1 MDGTLVSSLSC
12 IYYCVNEISTKY
24 VQKQFTLE
32 EIIASFGP
40 PARTIIRSIT
50 SNLAKDLQ
58 EKAVSDYYQYYRNNV
73 ATKALVFPGITGLL
87 GKIRRSSRSLVL
99 LTGVEKVMMEYTL
112 DAFDLSKFFHVLVSS
127 DDVEKS
133 KPDPEGVRLI
143 LDKLKTSPKETLFV
157 GDSPADMTA
166 GKAAGVLTGAAL
178 WSPENRGDPTSEHPD
193 FEFRSVQQLSAFLF
207 PKKQTRKNEVY
218 MSSKWAGQ

>member
-12 IYYCVNEISTKY
+12 IYYCVNEISAKY
-24 VQKQFTLE
+24 IEKNLTLE
-32 EIIASFGP
+32 AIIASFGP

-58 EKAVSDYYQYYRNNV
+58 EKAVSDYYQCYRNNV
-73 ATKALVFPGITGLL
+73 ATKVLVFPGIRGLL
-87 GKIRRSSRSLVL
+87 GKIRRSGRNLAL
-99 LTGVEKVMMEYTL
+99 LTGVEKVMMDYTL
-112 DAFDLSKFFHVLVSS
+112 DAFDMSRYFHLLVSS

-143 LDKLKTSPKETLFV
+143 FEKLKTNPKETMFV

-166 GKAAGVLTGAAL
+166 GKGAGVLTGAAL
-178 WSPENRGDPTSEHPD
+178 WSPENRGDPTTEHPD
-193 FEFRSVQQLSAFLF
+193 FEFRSVEQLSAFLF
-207 PKKQTRKNEVY
+207 PKKQTSEKEFY
-218 MSSKWAGQ
+218 MAPKWTGQ